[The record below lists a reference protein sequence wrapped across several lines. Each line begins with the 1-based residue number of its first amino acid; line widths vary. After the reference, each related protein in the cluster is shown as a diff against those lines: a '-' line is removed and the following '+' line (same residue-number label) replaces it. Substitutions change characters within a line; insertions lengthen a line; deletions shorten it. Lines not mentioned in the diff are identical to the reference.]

1 MPALTRKLD
10 AKALDRLD
18 PALLARPLAYILA
31 DHHRQRGLCSA
42 LEALSEQSPPD
53 AKLLTQVLHHL
64 EAEMARHRAD
74 EEEDLFPLLRARAR
88 DEDIERVLAL
98 LTREHRQDEIDT
110 RIIGEGLVEV
120 RERGDAGLDLDLCER
135 IRLFVRR
142 QRRHLAVEN
151 AIVMPLAE
159 ARLGAADL
167 RLIAENMARRRGL
180 PPPPAA
186 PQPPSRK
193 RK

>member
-53 AKLLTQVLHHL
+53 RALTAQVLGHL
-64 EAEMARHRAD
+64 ETEMAWHRAD

-167 RLIAENMARRRGL
+167 RLIAGNMARRRGL
-180 PPPPAA
+180 PPPTET

>member
-10 AKALDRLD
+10 AKALNALD
-18 PALLARPLAYILA
+18 PALLAQPLAYILA

-42 LEALSEQSPPD
+42 LEALGEQSPPD
-53 AKLLTQVLHHL
+53 ARLLRQVLIHI
-64 EAEMARHRAD
+64 ETEMALHRAD

-88 DEDIERVLAL
+88 DEDIDRVLAL

-110 RIIGEGLVEV
+110 KIIAEGLVDV
-120 RERGDAGLDLDLCER
+120 GERKDAALTLDLCDR

-151 AIVMPLAE
+151 AIIMPLAE
-159 ARLGAADL
+159 ARLGATDL

-180 PPPPAA
+180 PMPPAPPPA
-186 PQPPSRK
+186 SRK